1 MWRIKMKLLILTF
14 SAAVLLFGGFFS
26 SSIAGHHYHGCGYMT
41 DMSKIDT
48 NKDGMLTFD
57 EFSATETERLKSAY
71 RMLDTNKDEVI
82 SKEEWNE
89 FLKVHGFGE
98 YKDDYNKG

>member
-1 MWRIKMKLLILTF
+1 MKILILTMATAF
-14 SAAVLLFGGFFS
+14 LLSAGFFS
-26 SSIAGHHYHGCGYMT
+26 SLTAGHHYHGCGYMT

-98 YKDDYNKG
+98 YKGDYNKG